1 MGTQIPNMSSYQ
13 DMVKNPCQQVEFNK
27 GSVTV
32 VAGREYTLWRAT
44 GFPSPGLGFY
54 GTTPVTCTSATVGAL
69 PFINSTNT
77 QRIVACFLHMAS
89 VGAVGMAHLHDRYI
103 HNSGYSGTTTGSVPV
118 NTPALPARAGSA
130 VGVRAAAEI
139 WVTIGTVATTISLS
153 SYTDAVNGAGRVAPG
168 VTIGSTGWR
177 DPPRWIPF
185 TLAPGDRGVASV
197 ENYTL
202 TASTT
207 TVGDFGIVLYR
218 TLLSVPIHAVPQ
230 RNFEE
235 EGILGMALNMPIVP
249 DDACLFQTLVLN
261 TTSTGAFMG
270 YYKIAEMP

>member
-1 MGTQIPNMSSYQ
+1 MGTQIPNMASYQ
-13 DMVKNPCQQVEFNK
+13 AMVANPTQQVEFSK
-27 GSVTV
+27 SSVTV
-32 VAGREYTLWRAT
+32 VAGREYTLWRAA

-89 VGAVGMAHLHDRYI
+89 VGAIGMVHLHDRYI
-103 HNSGYSGTTTGSVPV
+103 HNSGYSGTATGSIAV

-130 VGVRAAAEI
+130 IGVRAAAEI
-139 WVTIGTVATTISLS
+139 WVTIGSVATTISLS
-153 SYTDAVNGAGRVAPG
+153 SYTDAINGGGRVGPG

-185 TLAPGDRGVASV
+185 TLAPGDRGVSSV

-230 RNFEE
+230 RNLEE

-249 DDACLFQTLVLN
+249 NDACLFQTLVLN
-261 TTSTGAFMG
+261 TTSTGVFMG
-270 YYKIAEMP
+270 YYSVAEMP